1 MKKTLFVVIAMALV
15 CGLPRAQA
23 QAHES
28 KAAKIPILFESSF
41 TSEATGDNDR
51 ALNDVLQILRIDSNH
66 YIANLRAGWLYY
78 LKGRWNDS
86 IKFYK
91 KAVTLKAGSI
101 EPNLGLMLPLMAS
114 KNWSRAE
121 KVAQELDKR
130 APGNY
135 LVGSRLAFIYFSQG
149 KYSQAEKK
157 YKEVLDAYP
166 SEIEM
171 VLGLGWTYL
180 KQGRSGL
187 ARNMFTQVLTIR
199 RQNLNARAGLEAL
212 GK

>member
-1 MKKTLFVVIAMALV
+1 MKKIIFAVIATAIF
-15 CGLPRAQA
+15 CGLPRAHA
-23 QAHES
+23 EG
-28 KAAKIPILFESSF
+28 KADKIPILFESSF
-41 TSEATGDNDR
+41 TNEATGDHDR
-51 ALNDVLQILRIDSNH
+51 ALNDVLQILRIDAGH

-91 KAVTLKAGSI
+91 KAASLKPQAI
-101 EPNLGLMLPLMAS
+101 EPKLGLMLPLMAS
-114 KNWSRAE
+114 KNWSQAE
-121 KVAQELDKR
+121 KVGKELDSQ

-149 KYSQAEKK
+149 KYSQAEKA
-157 YKEVLDAYP
+157 YKEVLKAYP

-171 VLGLGWTYL
+171 LLGLGWTYL
-180 KQGRSGL
+180 KQGRKDL
-187 ARNMFTQVLTIR
+187 ARQIFFEVLTIR